1 MSVVATSS
9 VSGRELLREIS
20 RREANRRTIALLL
33 PLAAAVLALGAWARH
48 WPAGP
53 FILGGGLAVL
63 LLGAGYWL
71 YQLRQPR
78 LLALT
83 QRLDRLHPELEDST
97 GLLLRDESQNS
108 LNLLEQLQQQRIT
121 TRLAT
126 LQAETPYLL
135 PFSWRPTMLVA
146 GVLLLLMATG
156 MWWHRPTSSIAQN
169 ALPVHFPAAETPTR
183 PGQPVPAKLLDTRL
197 LVQPPTYTRR
207 AAFTPTSLSFS
218 CPSGSRVRWTVRVNQ
233 ATRTA
238 PVLELGSKRIVFRG
252 LAGRPTEF
260 VADVPV
266 TTSTLY
272 RLRFAGQVSDD
283 YALDVVPD
291 QAPSLKIQTP
301 KPYTLIEFGQSSTV
315 PVRVDVRD
323 DYGLSEAQLVATV
336 AQGQGEAVK
345 FKEVVTNLS
354 GQLRGQPRQ
363 ATLATSLRLPVLG
376 LTYGDEVYFYVRAR
390 DNARHLTRS
399 DTYLVQ
405 WEDTT
410 VQDGL
415 TDMSMSVNVVPAYFR
430 SQRQIIIDT
439 EKLMAERASLPAAAF
454 AERANNLGFDQ
465 KMLRLRYG
473 KFLGEESESGSGAA
487 APQPPASADTSHED
501 HAGEKGAEAGHT
513 DGDDHDHAAEAPAGG
528 GAANNTA
535 ELMEPY
541 MHRHD
546 DAETADFLEPAVKAK
561 LRGVLNQMWEAEL
574 RLRLAKP
581 AEARPY
587 EYRALRLLK
596 QVQQQTRA
604 YVRKSGFEAPVLPEA
619 TARLSGDLAGAA
631 TPHLQQQTTRP
642 ATQPEIRDALR
653 LLAAL
658 RAGQPPRPA
667 DAVTLERA
675 GQAVAQAAL
684 QRPGAYL
691 TAVRALRQ
699 LATDARASRPA
710 CSTCF
715 TPAESALTALL
726 PAPPEAPIRTSSGGS
741 LSQRYFQNLNSR

>member
-9 VSGRELLREIS
+9 APGRELLLAIS
-20 RREANRRTIALLL
+20 RRETNRRTIARLL
-33 PLAAAVLALGAWARH
+33 PLAAAVLALGAWTRH
-48 WPAGP
+48 TAAAPLL
-53 FILGGGLAVL
+53 FSGGLALL
-63 LLGAGYWL
+63 LLGAGLWL
-71 YQLRQPR
+71 YRQRQPR
-78 LLALT
+78 LAALAR
-83 QRLDRLHPELEDST
+83 RLDRLYPELEDST
-97 GLLLRDESQNS
+97 GLLLRDERHAP
-108 LNLLEQLQQQRIT
+108 LNLLEELQLQRIA
-121 TRLAT
+121 TRLAA
-126 LQAETPYLL
+126 LQAAAPSLL
-135 PFSWRPTMLVA
+135 PFSWRPTILA
-146 GVLLLLMATG
+146 TTVLLLILAIG
-156 MWWHRPTSSIAQN
+156 MWWHQPARSATTSG
-169 ALPVHFPAAETPTR
+169 LPVHFPAADTPTR
-183 PGQPVPAKLLDTRL
+183 PGQPVPARL
-197 LVQPPTYTRR
+197 LTTQLLVLPPAYTRR

-218 CPSGSRVRWTVRVNQ
+218 CPAGSRVRWTVQVN
-233 ATRTA
+233 RTANAA
-238 PVLELGSKRIVFRG
+238 PVLELGSKRFPFQNV
-252 LAGRPTEF
+252 AGQPAEF
-260 VADVPV
+260 VVETVV
-266 TTSTLY
+266 TASALY
-272 RLRFAGQVSDD
+272 RLRFAGQASDD

-291 QAPSLKIQTP
+291 QAPTLKIQTP
-301 KPYTLIEFGQSSTV
+301 KPYTLIEFGQSPVV
-315 PVRVDVRD
+315 PVRADLRD

-345 FKEVVTNLS
+345 FKEFVVNLS
-354 GQLRGQPRQ
+354 SQLRGQPRQ
-363 ATLATSLRLPVLG
+363 VTLKTSLRLPALG

-415 TDMSMSVNVVPAYFR
+415 TDMSLSVNVVPAYFR

-439 EKLMAERASLPAAAF
+439 EKLMAERASLPAATF
-454 AERANNLGFDQ
+454 SERANNLGFDQ

-473 KFLGEESESGSGAA
+473 KFLGEESESGFGST
-487 APQPPASADTSHED
+487 APQPPVSSDTSH
-501 HAGEKGAEAGHT
+501 AGEQGAEAGHT
-513 DGDDHDHAAEAPAGG
+513 AADGHDHAAPATPPGGEA
-528 GAANNTA
+528 AANTA

-541 MHRHD
+541 LHRHD

-604 YVRKSGFEAPVLPEA
+604 YVRKSGFEPPVLPEA

-631 TPHLQQQTTRP
+631 TPRLQQQTTRP
-642 ATQPEIRDALR
+642 ATQPEIREALR

-658 RAGQPPRPA
+658 RAGQPARPA
-667 DAVTLERA
+667 DAVALERA

-691 TAVRALRQ
+691 AAVRALRQ
-699 LATDARASRPA
+699 LATDARASRTA
-710 CSTCF
+710 CATCF
-715 TPAESALTALL
+715 VPAESALTALL
-726 PAPPEAPIRTSSGGS
+726 PAPPATPVRASSGGR
-741 LSQRYFQNLNSR
+741 LSQLYFQNLNSR

>member
-1 MSVVATSS
+1 MSVIATSS
-9 VSGRELLREIS
+9 VSGQALLRDIS
-20 RREANRRTIALLL
+20 RREANRRTMALLL
-33 PLAAAVLALGAWARH
+33 PLAAALLALGAWARH

-53 FILGGGLAVL
+53 LVFGVGGAVL
-63 LLGAGYWL
+63 LLGVGFWL
-71 YQLRQPR
+71 YRLRQPR
-78 LLALT
+78 LRALA
-83 QRLDRLHPELEDST
+83 QRLDRLYPELEDST
-97 GLLLRDESQNS
+97 GLLLYDESQQP
-108 LNLLEQLQQQRIT
+108 LNLLEQLQQQRVLSRLT
-121 TRLAT
+121 TR
-126 LQAETPYLL
+126 QAEQSYLL
-135 PFSWRPTMLVA
+135 PFSWKPALLVTA
-146 GVLLLLMATG
+146 ALLLLLAG
-156 MWWHRPTSSIAQN
+156 SIWWQRPTRTTPTSA
-169 ALPVHFPAAETPTR
+169 ALPVHFPDAETPVQ
-183 PGQPVPAKLLDTRL
+183 PGQPAPAKLLNTRL
-197 LVQPPTYTRR
+197 LVLPPAYTRQ
-207 AAFTPTSLSFS
+207 ASFTPTSLSFS
-218 CPSGSRVRWTVRVNQ
+218 CPAGSRVRWTAQVSRP
-233 ATRTA
+233 TSSA
-238 PVLELGSKRIVFRG
+238 PVLEMGAKRIPFRVVPDQ
-252 LAGRPTEF
+252 PTQF
-260 VADVPV
+260 VAEATVAA
-266 TTSTLY
+266 STLY

-291 QAPSLKIQTP
+291 RAPTLQIQTP
-301 KPYTLIEFGQSSTV
+301 KPYTLIEFGTSSTV
-315 PVRVDVRD
+315 PVRVLMRD
-323 DYGLSEAQLVATV
+323 DYGLAEAQLIATV

-345 FKEVVTNLS
+345 FKEFVTNLS
-354 GQLRGQPRQ
+354 NQLAGQPRQ
-363 ATLATSLRLPVLG
+363 ATVSTSLRLPALG

-415 TDMSMSVNVVPAYFR
+415 TDMSLSVNVVPAYFR

-473 KFLGEESESGSGAA
+473 KFLGEESENSMGAA
-487 APQPPASADTSHED
+487 PPPVASDSTKLADGHSADDGHDHSAAASSSPTDQGDAASA
-501 HAGEKGAEAGHT
+501 
-513 DGDDHDHAAEAPAGG
+513 
-528 GAANNTA
+528 TA

-546 DAETADFLEPAVKAK
+546 DSETADFLEPAVKAK

-581 AEARPY
+581 AEARPF

-631 TPHLQQQTTRP
+631 TPRVQHQATRP
-642 ATQPEIRDALR
+642 ATQPELRDAVR

-658 RAGQPPRPA
+658 RTGQPARPA

-699 LATDARASRPA
+699 LATDARSGLTPCAS
-710 CSTCF
+710 CF
-715 TPAESALTALL
+715 GPAEAALTALL
-726 PAPPEAPIRTSSGGS
+726 PVPPAAPARPAAGGQ
-741 LSQRYFQNLNSR
+741 LSQRYFQRLNAQSGN

>member
-9 VSGRELLREIS
+9 VPGRELLREIS
-20 RREANRRTIALLL
+20 RREANRRTMALLL
-33 PLAAAVLALGAWARH
+33 PLAAAILALGAWVRH
-48 WPAGP
+48 WSAGP
-53 FILGGGLAVL
+53 LLFSGGLVLL
-63 LLGAGYWL
+63 LLGAGFWL
-71 YQLRQPR
+71 HRLRRPR
-78 LLALT
+78 LTALA
-83 QRLDRLHPELEDST
+83 QRLDRLHPKLEDST
-97 GLLLRDESQNS
+97 GLLLRDASQPP
-108 LNLLEQLQQQRIT
+108 LNLLEQLQQQRIRA
-121 TRLAT
+121 RLAA
-126 LQAETPYLL
+126 LQAESPRLL
-135 PFSWRPTMLVA
+135 PYSWRPSVLATA
-146 GVLLLLMATG
+146 VLLLLLAAG
-156 MWWHRPTSSIAQN
+156 MWWHRPAESGAQA
-169 ALPVHFPAAETPTR
+169 ALPVHFPVAETPQR
-183 PGQPVPAKLLDTRL
+183 PGQPVPARLLDTRL
-197 LVQPPTYTRR
+197 LVRPPAYTGRT
-207 AAFTPTSLSFS
+207 AFTSASLSFS

-233 ATRTA
+233 AIGTA
-238 PVLELGSKRIVFRG
+238 PVLELGSKRINFRG
-252 LAGRPTEF
+252 VAGQPLKF
-260 VADVPV
+260 VAEAAV
-266 TTSTLY
+266 TISALY

-315 PVRVDVRD
+315 PVRVDLRD

-363 ATLATSLRLPVLG
+363 ATLGTTLRLPALG

-399 DTYLVQ
+399 DSYLVQ

-439 EKLMAERASLPAAAF
+439 EKLMTERASLPAATF
-454 AERANNLGFDQ
+454 TERANNLGFDQ

-473 KFLGEESESGSGAA
+473 KFLGEESESGA
-487 APQPPASADTSHED
+487 APQPPVSADTSHED
-501 HAGEKGAEAGHT
+501 HAGEEDKETEHSAD
-513 DGDDHDHAAEAPAGG
+513 DGHDHAAEAPAGG
-528 GAANNTA
+528 EAANNA
-535 ELMEPY
+535 AALMEPY
-541 MHRHD
+541 LHRHD

-604 YVRKSGFEAPVLPEA
+604 YVRKSGFEPPVLPEA
-619 TARLSGDLAGAA
+619 TARLSGDLTGAA
-631 TPHLQQQTTRP
+631 TPRVPQQTARP
-642 ATQPEIRDALR
+642 ATQLEIREALR

-658 RAGQPPRPA
+658 RTGQAPRPA
-667 DAVTLERA
+667 DALTLERA

-691 TAVRALRQ
+691 AAVRALRQ
-699 LATDARASRPA
+699 LATDARASRAA
-710 CSTCF
+710 CATCL

-726 PAPPEAPIRTSSGGS
+726 PTPPATPVRPGSSS
-741 LSQRYFQNLNSR
+741 RLSQRYFQNLGN

>member
-9 VSGRELLREIS
+9 APGREMLLDIS
-20 RREANRRTIALLL
+20 QREANRRTVALLL
-33 PLAAAVLALGAWARH
+33 PLAAAILALGAWARH
-48 WPAGP
+48 WSAGP
-53 FILGGGLAVL
+53 LVFGGGLAVL
-63 LLGAGYWL
+63 LLGAGFWL
-71 YQLRQPR
+71 YKVRQPR
-78 LLALT
+78 LLSLV
-83 QRLDRLHPELEDST
+83 QRLDRLHAELEDST
-97 GLLLRDESQNS
+97 GLLLRDEHQTSF
-108 LNLLEQLQQQRIT
+108 NLLEQLQQQRIGA
-121 TRLAT
+121 RLAA

-135 PFSWRPTMLVA
+135 PFSWRPTVLVTA
-146 GVLLLLMATG
+146 VLLLLLAAG
-156 MWWHRPTSSIAQN
+156 MWWHRPAAAEAQ
-169 ALPVHFPAAETPTR
+169 ASLPVHFPAAEKPAR
-183 PGQPVPAKLLDTRL
+183 PGQAVAAKLLDTRL

-207 AAFTPTSLSFS
+207 ASFAPTNLSFS
-218 CPSGSRVRWTVRVNQ
+218 CPTGSRVRWTVRVNR
-233 ATRTA
+233 ATGTA
-238 PVLELGSKRIVFRG
+238 PVLELGSKRISFRSI
-252 LAGRPTEF
+252 ANRPTEF
-260 VADVPV
+260 VAEVPV
-266 TTSTLY
+266 TVSTLY

-315 PVRVDVRD
+315 PVRIDVRD

-363 ATLATSLRLPVLG
+363 ATLATSLRLPALG

-439 EKLMAERASLPAAAF
+439 EKLMAERPSLPTATF

-473 KFLGEESESGSGAA
+473 KFLGEESESGS
-487 APQPPASADTSHED
+487 APQPPASADTSHEE
-501 HAGEKGAEAGHT
+501 HAGEKGTEAGHSAD
-513 DGDDHDHAAEAPAGG
+513 DGHDHAAESPAGG
-528 GAANNTA
+528 EAANSTTA
-535 ELMEPY
+535 LMEPY

-561 LRGVLNQMWEAEL
+561 LRSVLNQMWEAEL

-604 YVRKSGFEAPVLPEA
+604 YVRKSGFEPPVLPEA

-631 TPHLQQQTTRP
+631 TPRLQQQTTRP
-642 ATQPEIRDALR
+642 ATQPEIREALR

-658 RAGQPPRPA
+658 RAGQAPRPA
-667 DAVTLERA
+667 DAVVLERA

-684 QRPGAYL
+684 QHPGAYL

-699 LATDARASRPA
+699 LSANARASRAA
-710 CSTCF
+710 CVTCF

-726 PAPPEAPIRTSSGGS
+726 PMPPATPIRTSSGS
-741 LSQRYFQNLNSR
+741 RLSQRYFQNLNSR

>member
-9 VSGRELLREIS
+9 APGRELLLEIS
-20 RREANRRTIALLL
+20 RREANRRTVALLL
-33 PLAAAVLALGAWARH
+33 PLAAAILALGAWARH
-48 WPAGP
+48 WSAGP
-53 FILGGGLAVL
+53 LVFGVVLTVL
-63 LLGAGYWL
+63 LLGAGFWL
-71 YQLRQPR
+71 YKLRQPR
-78 LLALT
+78 LLSLA

-97 GLLLRDESQNS
+97 GLLLRDESQPP
-108 LNLLEQLQQQRIT
+108 LNLLEQLQQQRIAA
-121 TRLAT
+121 RLAS
-126 LQAETPYLL
+126 LQAESPHLL
-135 PFSWRPTMLVA
+135 PFSWRPTVLITA
-146 GVLLLLMATG
+146 VLLLLLAAG
-156 MWWHRPTSSIAQN
+156 MWWHRPAAAEAQA
-169 ALPVHFPAAETPTR
+169 ALPVHFPAAEKPAR

-207 AAFTPTSLSFS
+207 ASFAPTNLSFS
-218 CPSGSRVRWTVRVNQ
+218 CPAGSRVRWTVRVNR
-233 ATRTA
+233 ATGTA
-238 PVLELGSKRIVFRG
+238 PVLELGSKRINFRSV
-252 LAGRPTEF
+252 ANQPTEF
-260 VADVPV
+260 VAEVPV
-266 TTSTLY
+266 TVSTLY

-315 PVRVDVRD
+315 PVRVDLRD

-363 ATLATSLRLPVLG
+363 ATLATSLRLPALG

-439 EKLMAERASLPAAAF
+439 EKLMAERASLPAATF

-487 APQPPASADTSHED
+487 SPKPPASTDTSHEE
-501 HAGEKGAEAGHT
+501 HAGEKGTEAGHAAD
-513 DGDDHDHAAEAPAGG
+513 DGHDHAAEAPAGG
-528 GAANNTA
+528 EAANSSA
-535 ELMEPY
+535 ALMEPY

-604 YVRKSGFEAPVLPEA
+604 YVRKSGFEPPVLPEA

-631 TPHLQQQTTRP
+631 TPRLQQQTTRP
-642 ATQPEIRDALR
+642 ATQPEIREALR

-658 RAGQPPRPA
+658 RAGQAPRPA
-667 DAVTLERA
+667 DAIVLERA

-691 TAVRALRQ
+691 IAVRALRQ
-699 LATDARASRPA
+699 LFTDARASRTA
-710 CSTCF
+710 CATCF

-726 PAPPEAPIRTSSGGS
+726 PAPPATPVRTSSGGR